1 MTNENEVKE
10 EVKVEENKVE
20 ESTENKDMVEVEM
33 PNGNKR
39 AMPRKQAEERV
50 EMLKKRL
57 QVFENALK

>member
-1 MTNENEVKE
+1 MSEENEVKE
-10 EVKVEENKVE
+10 EVKVED
-20 ESTENKDMVEVEM
+20 KDMVEIEM

-39 AMPRKQAEERV
+39 EMPRKQAEERV